1 MPSPSLSLTVSL
13 SLYIFVS
20 LLLKPLQALSP
31 PSSSS
36 SNLPLLLLP
45 ISNLTTSSTTNT
57 SSSENPAL
65 RLHCTGE
72 HFGFNPN
79 IADCESAKEHIT
91 PDSVQY
97 TWGARHTGLGPTVI
111 PLPYRI
117 MGNRALCFF
126 QTLIPDNEIKTAH
139 ASLGQIRRA
148 ASALILQCAA
158 GGESQGGMASNIGMH
173 STPSP
178 FSSPKKQ
185 SGRYTLLKK

>member
-1 MPSPSLSLTVSL
+1 MPSPSLSLTVPL
-13 SLYIFVS
+13 CLCIFVS

-117 MGNRALCFF
+117 MG
-126 QTLIPDNEIKTAH
+126 
-139 ASLGQIRRA
+139 G
-148 ASALILQCAA
+148 QCAKTIPFPFHILISHA
-158 GGESQGGMASNIGMH
+158 TRFAHWGGWKRGRRKLADDIQTEPSAS
-173 STPSP
+173 SKR
-178 FSSPKKQ
+178 SSPTTK
-185 SGRYTLLKK
+185 